1 VKFSDFRPGDH
12 VVWSVSNGKPRH
24 EVFIVSVDHERR
36 TWTHITLVDEHR
48 PDNVGQLFNSPISDA
63 MNNLWDCEGDGE
75 IVSRLT

>member
-36 TWTHITLVDEHR
+36 TWTHITLVDEPR
-48 PDNVGQLFNSPISDA
+48 PDTVGQLFNSPISDA